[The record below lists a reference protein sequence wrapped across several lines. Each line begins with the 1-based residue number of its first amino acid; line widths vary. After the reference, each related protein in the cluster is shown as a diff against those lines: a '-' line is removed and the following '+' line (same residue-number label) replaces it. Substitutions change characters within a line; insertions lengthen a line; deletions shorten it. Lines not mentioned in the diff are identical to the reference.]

1 MHNFVV
7 ARNLTKVFLEATVAT
22 NSEFIDQAHFVNEHC
37 FLHRMVNFD
46 GTLIDRFNALG
57 SFDFF
62 YFLASVAPIFGYA
75 GYNNTLYVED
85 YCNT

>member
-7 ARNLTKVFLEATVAT
+7 ARNLTKVFLEATAAT
-22 NSEFIDQAHFVNEHC
+22 NSEFVDHAHFANEYR

-46 GTLIDRFNALG
+46 WTIIDRFNDLG

-62 YFLASVAPIFGYA
+62 HFLASFAPFFGYA
-75 GYNNTLYVED
+75 GYDSTLYLEN